1 MKNIFLT
8 FLLIGNFV
16 FAQIPDSKN
25 KIDVL
30 DVAPSKADMEAD
42 TEIPFAIVETK
53 PVFPGCEKLESQ
65 SEMEKCFFE
74 NLQLFISKNL
84 KYPKDAKQQKLEGRV
99 FVACIISK
107 EGDFKLVGIRNVP
120 NAPMLGE
127 EAKRIFN
134 KLPKVK
140 PGMQRGKTVDVQ
152 LAFPVVFKIDSK

>member
-1 MKNIFLT
+1 MKSIFLIL
-8 FLLIGNFV
+8 LLIGNFA
-16 FAQIPDSKN
+16 FAQVPDSRN
-25 KIDVL
+25 NIDVGEI
-30 DVAPSKADMEAD
+30 APSKVDMEAD

-84 KYPKDAKQQKLEGRV
+84 KYPKDAKKQKLEGRV
-99 FVACIISK
+99 FVACIITK

-120 NAPMLGE
+120 NAPMLGDE
-127 EAKRIFN
+127 TKRIFD

-140 PGMQRGKTVDVQ
+140 PGMQRGENIDVQ
-152 LAFPVVFKIDSK
+152 LAFPVVFKLVSK